1 MWNRPTFR
9 MSLRERLGNTGTTAL
24 AEVLAVERTD
34 IVTLVIDTF
43 ERRLAEECG
52 RLRTDLRTEMV
63 ALRSD
68 FRSEMKDL
76 RLELGADFKVEVA
89 NVRSDLIKW
98 SFLFWIGQVIA
109 VVSLASAF
117 R

>member
-1 MWNRPTFR
+1 VEVSAYPNV
-9 MSLRERLGNTGTTAL
+9 LRDRLGIPGANAL

-34 IVTLVIDTF
+34 IVTLVIDGF
-43 ERRLAEECG
+43 ERRLSDECG
-52 RLRTDLRTEMV
+52 CLRTELHAGMA
-63 ALRSD
+63 AL
-68 FRSEMKDL
+68 RSEMKDL
-76 RLELGADFKVEVA
+76 RQELGADFKVEVA

-98 SFLFWIGQVIA
+98 SFLFWLGQVIA

>member
-1 MWNRPTFR
+1 VEVSAYPNV
-9 MSLRERLGNTGTTAL
+9 LRERLGIASAKAL

-34 IVTLVIDTF
+34 LVTLVIDGF

-52 RLRTDLRTEMV
+52 CLRTELHAGMA
-63 ALRSD
+63 ALRGD

-76 RLELGADFKVEVA
+76 RQELGADFKGEVA

>member
-1 MWNRPTFR
+1 MEPSDFPNA
-9 MSLRERLGNTGTTAL
+9 LRERLGNTGITAL

-63 ALRSD
+63 
-68 FRSEMKDL
+68 DL

-98 SFLFWIGQVIA
+98 SLLFWIGQVIA